1 MNFYYKRFYTVV
13 IYTFLII
20 LIGNLWSVGEARGFF
35 STETYGKIVGRVTD
49 AFTGD
54 VLPSVNVTVLNT
66 TLGASTNF
74 KGEFFILGVPVGSY
88 VLRMSS
94 IGFAPVKVT
103 DVRISAGLETTVNI
117 KLEPTTLELPE
128 EIVVT
133 AYRYEVG
140 KLATNTVH
148 IFDEDEI
155 SRLYAENP
163 TGILMTLPGVTDDK
177 IIRGG
182 RPSDIDF
189 QIDGISVRDPLFGGI
204 SHESMIN
211 NLALK
216 EIQIKTGGFNAGNGN
231 AMSGIV
237 NLITGVGGTNW
248 NGKIRIKNSFS
259 ALNGDNKGAKLNPRG
274 EKIVEFAAGGPLSL
288 YNHNIELFFTGKVNT
303 QRNRTPGLDVR
314 DPEGNNITD
323 YPHNRLA
330 QHSIF
335 AKAIYRLN
343 PNMKI
348 VAGGL
353 SGTSN
358 QEEDSWLWQYNDN
371 YNNLPSISQKNSLG
385 YLRFTHT
392 LSKRLFYETTLEY
405 METLFEQGLKD
416 ESLKKMWYSNYDIL
430 SPSARG
436 QETQVD
442 YGVNNPYGVE
452 DIFVNT
458 GQPSSYW
465 STKSRYYGLNVN
477 VVSQL
482 KDYLL
487 LRTGAEMKSYH
498 VRNKYRGGSFEIPNT
513 FQDNYSYKPYTFS
526 GFGLS
531 TIDFSGLHIDAGFR
545 VQYFDPKSPTAFFGT
560 ASSTNSY
567 QVNKKFHISPRFGIS
582 SELQNGLVVHANFG
596 WLYQLPTFHSLYAR
610 QELNVNETDSRI
622 SGNPH
627 LNPQRTAIY
636 ETGLTYSFSEIYTL
650 NATAYYKNLNNH
662 ELADTTSI
670 SSYDVPH
677 YNSGGTGQVVGLELN
692 FTRRP
697 SKNLAMR
704 LSYTI
709 SSARGTFSL
718 MKQQRTINEIPETY
732 NDLSGVVAPQSLL
745 ESPTIQKTFPLS
757 FDRRHNIRAVID
769 YSVPHGNGPVI
780 FSSCPLQNLAAN
792 FTTIIRSGT
801 PYTQQDAFGNI
812 IGEYNFSRNP
822 WNIITN
828 LRLQKFF
835 PNNRFKFSVFLDI
848 RNLFNRVKPIAYY
861 PSNSPLYPGKI
872 LSVPQGDT
880 KDESAEGFAGV
891 NQYTRNA
898 DLNNDGKIDDNEKEA
913 AYQRFFLDFLRLKT
927 MYQLPREVWFGF
939 QFHF

>member
-1 MNFYYKRFYTVV
+1 MKFYYKRSYNIV
-13 IYTFLII
+13 INIFLII
-20 LIGNLWSVGEARGFF
+20 LIGNLWSGREALGFF

-49 AFTGD
+49 ASTGD

-66 TLGASTNF
+66 TLGSSTNF
-74 KGEFFILGVPVGSY
+74 KGEFFIIGVPVGSY
-88 VLRMSS
+88 ELRVSS

-103 DVRISAGLETTVNI
+103 NVRVSAGLETTVNI
-117 KLEPTTLELPE
+117 ELEPTTLEIPE

-133 AYRYEVG
+133 ARRYEVG
-140 KLATNTVH
+140 KFATSTVH
-148 IFDEDEI
+148 IIDEDDI
-155 SRLYAENP
+155 FRLYAEDP
-163 TGILMTLPGVTDDK
+163 TGILMTFPGVTDDK

-189 QIDGISVRDPLFGGI
+189 QVDGISIRDPLFGGI
-204 SHESMIN
+204 PHESMIN

-216 EIQIKTGGFNAGNGN
+216 EIQIKTGGFSAGNGN

-237 NLITGVGGTNW
+237 NLITGVGGMHW

-259 ALNGDNKGAKLNPRG
+259 ALNGYNKGAKLNPRG
-274 EKIVEFAAGGPLSL
+274 EKIVEFAVGGPLSL
-288 YNHNIELFFTGKVNT
+288 YNQNLELFFAGKVNT
-303 QRNRTPGLDVR
+303 QRNRTPGLDVL
-314 DPEGNNITD
+314 DPKGNNITD
-323 YPHNRLA
+323 YQHNRLA
-330 QHSIF
+330 RHNIF
-335 AKAIYRLN
+335 GKAIYRLN

-353 SGTSN
+353 FGRSN
-358 QEEDSWLWQYNDN
+358 QEEDSWLWRYNDN

-392 LSKRLFYETTLEY
+392 LSNRLFYETTLEY
-405 METLFEQGLKD
+405 METLFEQGLKI
-416 ESLKKMWYSNYDIL
+416 ESRKKMWYSNYDIL
-430 SPSARG
+430 PAAG

-458 GQPSSYW
+458 GQLNSYW

-477 VVSQL
+477 VVTQL

-487 LRTGAEMKSYH
+487 LRAGAETKLYH
-498 VRNKYRGGSFEIPNT
+498 VANIYQGNSFEIPNT
-513 FQDNYSYKPYTFS
+513 FQDNYNYKPYTFS

-531 TIDFSGLHIDAGFR
+531 TIDLSGLHIDAGLR
-545 VQYFDPKSPTAFFGT
+545 LQYFDPKSTTAFFGT

-567 QVNKKFHISPRFGIS
+567 IVNKKFHISPRLGIS

-610 QELNVNETDSRI
+610 QELNVNEPDSKI

-650 NATAYYKNLNNH
+650 NATAYYKNLNTH
-662 ELADTTSI
+662 ELADTLSI
-670 SSYDVPH
+670 SSRDVPH
-677 YNSGGTGQVVGLELN
+677 YSNGGTGRVVGLELN
-692 FTRRP
+692 FIRRP

-718 MKQQRTINEIPETY
+718 MKQPRTINEIPETY
-732 NDLSGVVAPQSLL
+732 NDLSNIVAPQSLL
-745 ESPTIQKTFPLS
+745 ESPTIQKTYPLS
-757 FDRRHNIRAVID
+757 FDRLHNICAVID
-769 YSVPHGNGPVI
+769 YSAPHGNGPVI
-780 FSSCPLQNLAAN
+780 FGSRPLQNLSAN
-792 FTTIIRSGT
+792 FTSIIRSGT
-801 PYTQQDAFGNI
+801 PYTQRDVYGNI

-848 RNLFNRVKPIAYY
+848 RNLFNRVKPLAYY
-861 PSNSPLYPGKI
+861 PSNSPLYPGKT
-872 LSVPQGDT
+872 LSVPQKGET
-880 KDESAEGFAGV
+880 KDDPGEGFVGV
-891 NQYTRNA
+891 NQYSRTA
-898 DLNNDGKIDDNEKEA
+898 DLNNDKIIDDREKEA
-913 AYQRFFLDFLRLKT
+913 AYQRFFRDFIRLKT
-927 MYQLPREVWFGF
+927 MYQLPREIWFGF